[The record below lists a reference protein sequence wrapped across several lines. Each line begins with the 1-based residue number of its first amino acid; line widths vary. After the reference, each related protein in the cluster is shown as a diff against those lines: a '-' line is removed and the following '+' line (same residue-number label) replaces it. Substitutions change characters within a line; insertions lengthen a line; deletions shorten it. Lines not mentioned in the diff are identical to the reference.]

1 MAKKQ
6 SFHSKAINA
15 VITAIVRVLLGWAE
29 EWGNDA
35 FFFLIIGDKTCTD
48 VAWHNTENLSC
59 EGALAL
65 VENGP
70 KVAGAFQD
78 IETSFDILLE
88 DRLKDNEDFRKEF
101 EKSSPSKDDQ
111 GWYSI
116 ENNEVK

>member
-15 VITAIVRVLLGWAE
+15 VITAIVRVLLGWA
-29 EWGNDA
+29 
-35 FFFLIIGDKTCTD
+35 D
-48 VAWHNTENLSC
+48 VD
-59 EGALAL
+59 
-65 VENGP
+65 NGP

-78 IETSFDILLE
+78 IETSFDIFLE